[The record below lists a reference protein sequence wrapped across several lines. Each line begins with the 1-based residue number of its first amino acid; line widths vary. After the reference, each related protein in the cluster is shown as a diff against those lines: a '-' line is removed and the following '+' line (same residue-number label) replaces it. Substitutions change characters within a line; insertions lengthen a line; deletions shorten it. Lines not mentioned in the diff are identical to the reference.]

1 MKHIQLLSRLPR
13 RAGEFTTGQKL
24 TLAAGIF
31 DAIAAFFDDK
41 EVAGGND
48 ET

>member
-1 MKHIQLLSRLPR
+1 MKHILTRSRIPQQ
-13 RAGEFTTGQKL
+13 AGEFTTGQKL

-31 DAIAAFFDDK
+31 DAFASFVDGK
-41 EVAGGND
+41 ELTGGND

>member
-1 MKHIQLLSRLPR
+1 M
-13 RAGEFTTGQKL
+13 AGEFTTGQKL

-31 DAIAAFFDDK
+31 DAFASFAATK
-41 EVAGGND
+41 ETSGGND

>member
-1 MKHIQLLSRLPR
+1 MKHIQSVSRIPG

-31 DAIAAFFDDK
+31 DAIAAFFDGK
-41 EVAGGND
+41 ETTGGND

>member
-1 MKHIQLLSRLPR
+1 MKHIHTLSKIPR
-13 RAGEFTTGQKL
+13 QAGEFTTGQKL

-31 DAIAAFFDDK
+31 DAIASFLDDK
-41 EVAGGND
+41 ETTGGNG